1 MIRRSFLN
9 EDLPLLGFGAMRLP
23 TDKDGKVDEAAVF
36 EMVDFAMANGVNYF
50 DTAYPYHGGKSEIII
65 GKALSRY
72 PRESYFLADK
82 YPGHQVLSSYDPSA
96 IFEEQLKRCGVE
108 YFDFYLL
115 HNVYEHSV
123 ATYVDERW
131 GILDYFVK
139 QKKEGRIRHLGFSTH
154 AHMECLKDFVNNY
167 GDSLDFCQIQFNY
180 LDDTL
185 QRAGE
190 KYDFLTSKG
199 LPVIVME
206 PLRGG
211 KLASLNNSASSL
223 LGEDTP
229 ASYAFRFLMEKENI
243 AVILSGMSNMAQLKE
258 NVRIFDSARP
268 LTESERT
275 ALSTIAEGMKSSVPC
290 TRCGYCT
297 AGCPMGLDI
306 PLYLNIYNE
315 LRVLKNVQTALPI
328 EFAPQDKKP
337 SACISCGKCTR
348 TCPQKI
354 DIPKALR
361 ELVGIVD
368 SMPKWA
374 DICREREEA
383 ARKCKQ
389 N

>member
-383 ARKCKQ
+383 ARKCK
-389 N
+389 